1 MLIYFFAGIQ
11 MSAAKVKQQ
20 KNRGGLPRGG
30 AGEICEVGSETSR
43 LVGARER
50 RGGQG
55 EASQAHLSAR
65 RGSVRVDGKT
75 LAPER
80 MWLRSESMRRV
91 GCRFAIVTVSDR
103 RSG

>member
-11 MSAAKVKQQ
+11 MSAAKVKQK

-50 RGGQG
+50 RGGRG
-55 EASQAHLSAR
+55 EASQAHLSAW
-65 RGSVRVDGKT
+65 RGSVRVDRQDNRPRKDV
-75 LAPER
+75 A
-80 MWLRSESMRRV
+80 V
-91 GCRFAIVTVSDR
+91 K
-103 RSG
+103 

>member
-11 MSAAKVKQQ
+11 MSAAKVKQK

-50 RGGQG
+50 RGARGRQ
-55 EASQAHLSAR
+55 AR
-65 RGSVRVDGKT
+65 RICRRGVD
-75 LAPER
+75 P
-80 MWLRSESMRRV
+80 
-91 GCRFAIVTVSDR
+91 
-103 RSG
+103 